1 MVVAY
6 VTYLIKMADETQHY
20 WNQVLFIYLFIYF
33 NFFKYL
39 KELNIDKS

>member
-1 MVVAY
+1 MK
-6 VTYLIKMADETQHY
+6 LNIIEIK
-20 WNQVLFIYLFIYF
+20 FYLFIYF